1 MLSRDGK
8 RKKGHPAPFPKKQ
21 RAGAV
26 VPHGQILTAIW
37 GDTHAGDVA
46 YLRVHIGRLRQ
57 KIEDDP
63 AAPTNLQSRLEKG
76 GSEACYYCAN
86 AIFRGTLARMSKTTR
101 QALQPIR
108 PPRHGIDGRDRP
120 DASLSRQ
127 IKNTKMHHQFSF

>member
-1 MLSRDGK
+1 MQGTS
-8 RKKGHPAPFPKKQ
+8 PIFVSTS
-21 RAGAV
+21 AV
-26 VPHGQILTAIW
+26 YAK
-37 GDTHAGDVA
+37 
-46 YLRVHIGRLRQ
+46 

-127 IKNTKMHHQFSF
+127 IKNTKMHHQFSFWFADKRLATDHSPFRLG